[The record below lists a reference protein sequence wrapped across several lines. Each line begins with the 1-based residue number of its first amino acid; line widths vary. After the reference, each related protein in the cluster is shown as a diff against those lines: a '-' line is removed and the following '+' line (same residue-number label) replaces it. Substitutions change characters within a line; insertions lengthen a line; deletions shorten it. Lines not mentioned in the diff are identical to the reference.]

1 MALPHYRRVS
11 SLDVTRVII
20 ALLIATAAPSSCLAA
35 QQDAAR
41 DDWQR
46 VPDVFAAL
54 AIGEGSRV
62 ADVGAGRGYF
72 TVRLA
77 DRVGSTGRV
86 YAVDVDESS
95 LSRLRSLVEAD
106 SLPNVEVIRGAVD
119 DPRLPPGELDAV
131 LVVDTYHEMT
141 EHAAMLTTILRALKS
156 GARLVL
162 LDFRPPDP
170 SASRSGQ
177 TARHTIAIEIAER
190 ELAAAG
196 FEILRRD
203 ADFAEAGGYRRS
215 HQWMLVAQRPLA
227 ARERSSQ

>member
-1 MALPHYRRVS
+1 MALIPYRRGRREN
-11 SLDVTRVII
+11 VTNV
-20 ALLIATAAPSSCLAA
+20 ALAVLIATAWLSPGLAA

-41 DDWQR
+41 DAWQR

-77 DRVGSTGRV
+77 DRVGSAGRV
-86 YAVDVDESS
+86 YAVDIDESS
-95 LSRLRSLVEAD
+95 LNRLRSLVEAD
-106 SLPNVEVIRGAVD
+106 SLANVEAIRGDVD

-141 EHAAMLTTILRALKS
+141 EHAAMLSRLLEALAP
-156 GARLVL
+156 GGRLVM

-177 TARHTIAIEIAER
+177 TARHTIALGIAER
-190 ELAAAG
+190 ELADAG
-196 FEILRRD
+196 FEILVRD
-203 ADFAEAGGYRRS
+203 PDFAEAGGYRRS
-215 HQWMLVAQRPLA
+215 HQWMLVAQRPA
-227 ARERSSQ
+227 DPDG

>member
-1 MALPHYRRVS
+1 MALPPSRRVS
-11 SLDVTRVII
+11 GVDVTRVVI
-20 ALLIATAAPSSCLAA
+20 AVLVATATLAPGLTA

-41 DDWQR
+41 DAWQR

-72 TVRLA
+72 TARLA
-77 DRVGSTGRV
+77 DRVGRAGRV

-95 LSRLRSLVEAD
+95 LSRLRSLVETD
-106 SLPNVEVIRGAVD
+106 SLLNVEVIHGAAD

-141 EHAAMLTTILRALKS
+141 EHAAMLAGMLRALKP

-177 TARHTIAIEIAER
+177 TARHTIAMEIAER
-190 ELAAAG
+190 ELADAG
-196 FEILRRD
+196 FAILRRE

-215 HQWMLVAQRPLA
+215 RQWMLVAQRPLA
-227 ARERSSQ
+227 AGARSSQ